1 MKARETQSGGMTA
14 QLCLATCDGLAGAS
28 FSGHNPSDF
37 LVKQYSIDE
46 NGSSEMV
53 HAIIELSMLQVP
65 EEVLASAKEQQQ
77 LLQAALLHMED
88 VSARS
93 RRVLARLKVQL
104 TTAAASKEQVVI
116 QEPCFTGD
124 PISTDG
130 EQEAARTSAAS
141 PSAPPETM
149 PGKSARE
156 VSHDRS
162 QDSGGVATVL
172 HQSSFRRQATS
183 GALRDHIRNE
193 TRANI
198 PAWSEGVGAFLHK
211 ASVRIVRS
219 WVFELYILAAII
231 LNSVIIGIEAELRL
245 DDGNLEWAAPVEV
258 VLLGIYTIE
267 IILRVLAG
275 GSKIFCEGWFLF
287 DLSLVVF
294 SYLERLLAGVAGE
307 AQQQI
312 IVLRLLRLFRLI
324 RSFRM
329 VKQIKP
335 LWHLVHGLM
344 ASADTVLSTLMLLLL
359 VLYVFGVLGLE
370 LIAVNPRFQS
380 DPAAN
385 AVIREN
391 FSSLGMSMITLT
403 QFITMDNISAIY
415 LPMVKLEPA
424 IFVFF
429 AVLILIVSVSVMNL
443 VTAALVEGSMEH
455 ARALR
460 KEDDRIRSA
469 NTKTMLPE
477 ILKLFDLADADGS
490 GEIAI
495 EEMREFESS
504 GQIPDQLL
512 DQASVGSMTEL
523 FNVLDV
529 DKSGVVTR
537 EEFVEGLMDILLRD
551 VPVSQM
557 QQLKML
563 RMIKDSIS
571 ELESKMRWLEQQS
584 ATL

>member
-1 MKARETQSGGMTA
+1 
-14 QLCLATCDGLAGAS
+14 
-28 FSGHNPSDF
+28 
-37 LVKQYSIDE
+37 
-46 NGSSEMV
+46 
-53 HAIIELSMLQVP
+53 
-65 EEVLASAKEQQQ
+65 
-77 LLQAALLHMED
+77 
-88 VSARS
+88 
-93 RRVLARLKVQL
+93 
-104 TTAAASKEQVVI
+104 
-116 QEPCFTGD
+116 
-124 PISTDG
+124 
-130 EQEAARTSAAS
+130 
-141 PSAPPETM
+141 
-149 PGKSARE
+149 
-156 VSHDRS
+156 
-162 QDSGGVATVL
+162 
-172 HQSSFRRQATS
+172 
-183 GALRDHIRNE
+183 
-193 TRANI
+193 
-198 PAWSEGVGAFLHK
+198 
-211 ASVRIVRS
+211 
-219 WVFELYILAAII
+219 
-231 LNSVIIGIEAELRL
+231 
-245 DDGNLEWAAPVEV
+245 
-258 VLLGIYTIE
+258 
-267 IILRVLAG
+267 
-275 GSKIFCEGWFLF
+275 
-287 DLSLVVF
+287 
-294 SYLERLLAGVAGE
+294 
-307 AQQQI
+307 
-312 IVLRLLRLFRLI
+312 
-324 RSFRM
+324 M

-335 LWHLVHGLM
+335 LWRLVHGLM

-391 FSSLGMSMITLT
+391 FSSLGMSMVTLT

-424 IFVFF
+424 IFFFF

-563 RMIKDSIS
+563 RLIKDSITD
-571 ELESKMRWLEQQS
+571 LESKMRWLEQQS